1 MNLRTLMQVAGA
13 INGELIGPDA
23 PFVGVS
29 TDSRAL
35 VAGNLFVALTGP
47 RFDGHG
53 FIAAAREAG
62 AAGVIV
68 SRALDVPLPQILV
81 ADTQRALQRLAAQW
95 RSGFAGPVIGLT
107 GSNGKTTVKE
117 MLHAILECR
126 GPTLATRGNLNNHI
140 GVPLTLL
147 ALESRHRAA
156 VIEMG
161 ANHAGEIAALTQLVQ
176 PTVAL
181 VTNAA
186 AAHLE
191 GFGSLE
197 GVARAKGE
205 LFATLAPGATAIV
218 NGDDAYAALWLEMCG
233 QRPVMRFGLSGEA
246 EFSAE
251 DIRESM
257 SEHTPGLSF
266 RLRCPVGSAD
276 VRLPMAGRHNVM
288 NALAAAAASVAAGAT
303 LSHIVDG
310 LAQVENPGGRLRPL
324 PGVGG
329 GVVFDDSYNANP
341 GSVRVAI
348 EFLAAQSGRRWLVLG
363 DMGEL
368 GPDAARLHAEL
379 GKVARSAGLDGMVCI
394 GPLAA
399 HAAETFGTGAHA
411 LADIDAAYD
420 LLAAESGKDLRVLV
434 KASRAAQLE
443 RLVARLVQ
451 PTDDRER

>member
-23 PFVGVS
+23 PFTGVS
-29 TDSRAL
+29 TDSRQLAD
-35 VAGNLFVALTGP
+35 GNLFVALTGP
-47 RFDGHG
+47 RFDGHV
-53 FIAAAREAG
+53 FLAAAREAG
-62 AAGVIV
+62 AAGAIV

-117 MLHAILECR
+117 MLRAILECR
-126 GPTLATRGNLNNHI
+126 GPTLATHGNLNNHI

-147 ALESRHRAA
+147 RLENWHRAA

-161 ANHAGEIAALTQLVQ
+161 ANHAGEIEALTKLVQ
-176 PTVAL
+176 PTVGL
-181 VTNAA
+181 VTNAG

-205 LFATLAPGATAIV
+205 LFASLAAGATAIV
-218 NGDDAYAALWLEMCG
+218 NADDAFSGLWLEMCG
-233 QRPVMRFGLSGEA
+233 QRPVMRFALTGDA
-246 EFSAE
+246 EFTAV

-257 SEHTPGLSF
+257 SDNTPGLAF
-266 RLRCPVGSAD
+266 RLRCPLGEAD
-276 VRLPMAGRHNVM
+276 VRLPMVGRHNVM
-288 NALAAAAASVAAGAT
+288 NAVAAAAASVAAGAR

-310 LAQVENPGGRLRPL
+310 LAQVENPGGRLKPL
-324 PGVGG
+324 SALGG

-341 GSVRVAI
+341 GSVGVAI
-348 EFLAAQSGRRWLVLG
+348 EFLAAQPGRRWLVLG

-368 GPDAARLHAEL
+368 GADAPRLHAQL
-379 GKVARSAGLDGMVCI
+379 GAAARSAGLDGLVCI
-394 GPLAA
+394 GSLAA
-399 HAAETFGTGAHA
+399 HAAHSFGSGAHA
-411 LADIDAAYD
+411 VADIDAAAA
-420 LLAAESGKDLRVLV
+420 LLAAESGEDLRVLI
-434 KASRAAQLE
+434 KASRSARLE
-443 RLVARLVQ
+443 RLVARLV
-451 PTDDRER
+451 PAAGLEER